1 MSLTSF
7 FRLLNK
13 NLGVLLMFSF
23 IFAVLTFF
31 YTASLP
37 EEYRS
42 ESIMYTGIESGVGN
56 MIEGGMGFMSTMV
69 DNQYANLIT
78 EIEAKSTLEE
88 TGMRLLALH
97 LVKAKTTPSLLT
109 SESYALLDKWLPPSD
124 RKSLTVEGDLQDTY
138 QRIMQFHRE
147 TRGGKKN
154 KEIFENSSSPY
165 SHKSIGKVNVIR
177 MTTSDFIRTEYTW
190 TDPGITQSTLD
201 VLNEVVIS
209 RMSELRAGR
218 SNDVVMYFRQR
229 VQEALDELKLAEH
242 KLQQFKMENG
252 VIDYDQQARSIA
264 VHNDNME
271 SDYLNEISNNH
282 SLKKSLKKLEEQL
295 EVNKKIFKSSEDI
308 LALRSELAKIRAKIA
323 ELEIYYRDDEAKLEL
338 KKRKEELD
346 AQLTKMVSDRWSYG
360 RTTEGIGIDDVLSEW
375 LRHSL
380 DLEESESRMGDY
392 VNRKEYYQSEFD
404 RLTAL
409 GTEIEKQTRNIKIKE
424 ANYLEMLDALN
435 TALIN
440 QKSESMAMTN
450 WVVTLEPTFP
460 LEPIQSKK
468 LMLVFVS
475 FLAGFFIPFGI
486 LILFD
491 YLDQSLRTPERA
503 KLLTG
508 LNLLGAYPNMDDH
521 VQAEKEG
528 VDLKNISALSVGLL
542 CQNYLLEARKAAWSA
557 GEPLLI
563 SVISTEPG
571 EGKARMTHKM
581 ANELAMRGFNVLAVN
596 YKDFEADGNF
606 LYERSVY
613 DVDRNYLN
621 VNAPEQML
629 PAEKSLD
636 DYDFIFFQFPALLH
650 SRFPVDVMGRMQMA
664 ILTVKANRVWSK
676 ADAQALKEV
685 STLFDFK
692 PRLILNGTSYEDMEE
707 VIGEI
712 AKKRSALRK
721 FVKKALSL
729 QFRFRK
735 GYNGNPLF

>member
-1 MSLTSF
+1 MSVTSF

-13 NLGVLLMFSF
+13 NFGVLLMFSF

-31 YTASLP
+31 YTASMP
-37 EEYRS
+37 DEYRS

-56 MIEGGMGFMSTMV
+56 MIGGGMGVLSDMA
-69 DNQYANLIT
+69 DNQYANLVT
-78 EIEAKSTLEE
+78 EIEAKSTLDE

-97 LVKAKTTPSLLT
+97 LVKAKTAPSLMT
-109 SESYALLDKWLPPSD
+109 SESYALLDEWLPPSD
-124 RKSLTVEGDLQDTY
+124 RKSLTVEKDLEATY
-138 QRIMQFHRE
+138 QKVKQFHHD
-147 TRGGKKN
+147 TRGGKRN
-154 KEIFENSSSPY
+154 REIFESEASPY
-165 SHKSIGKVNVIR
+165 SHKAIERVNVIR
-177 MTTSDFIRTEYTW
+177 MTTSDFVRTEYTW
-190 TDPGITQSTLD
+190 TDPGITQSTLAI
-201 VLNEVVIS
+201 LNDVVIN

-242 KLQQFKMENG
+242 KLQQFKMEND
-252 VIDYDQQARSIA
+252 VINYDHQARSIA

-271 SDYLNEISNNH
+271 NDYLNEISNNH
-282 SLKKSLKKLEEQL
+282 SLKKSLVKLQEQL
-295 EVNKKIFKSSEDI
+295 EINKKIFKSSEDI
-308 LALRSELAKIRAKIA
+308 LAVRSELANIRAKIA

-338 KKRKEELD
+338 KKKKEELD

-360 RTTEGIGIDDVLSEW
+360 RTTEGIGIDEVLNEW
-375 LRHSL
+375 LQHSL
-380 DLEESESRMGDY
+380 DLEESDSRMADY
-392 VNRKEYYQSEFD
+392 INRKEYYQSEFD
-404 RLTAL
+404 RLTGL

-450 WVVTLEPTFP
+450 WVMTLEPTFP
-460 LEPIQSKK
+460 LEPMQSKK
-468 LMLVFVS
+468 LMFVFMS
-475 FLAGFFIPFGI
+475 FLAGFFIPLGI
-486 LILFD
+486 LVLFD

-542 CQNYLLEARKAAWSA
+542 CQNFLLEARKASWSA

-606 LYERSVY
+606 QYERTEY
-613 DVDRNYLN
+613 NVDRNYLN
-621 VNAPEQML
+621 VNAPEQLL
-629 PAEKSLD
+629 PPEKSLD

-650 SRFPVDVMGRMQMA
+650 SRFPVDVMGKMQMA
-664 ILTVKANRVWSK
+664 LLTVKANRVWSK

-692 PRLILNGTSYEDMEE
+692 PRLVLNGTSYEDMEE

-729 QFRFRK
+729 QLRFRK
-735 GYNGNPLF
+735 GYKGNPLF

>member
-1 MSLTSF
+1 MSVTRF
-7 FRLLNK
+7 FRILNK
-13 NLGVLLMFSF
+13 NIGVLLMFSF
-23 IFAVLTFF
+23 VSSVLMFF

-37 EEYRS
+37 DEYRS
-42 ESIMYTGIESGVGN
+42 ESILYTGIESGVGR
-56 MIEGGMGFMSTMV
+56 MITDGLNFQADSEF
-69 DNQYANLIT
+69 ANLVT
-78 EIEAKSTLEE
+78 EIESKSTLEE

-97 LVKAKTTPSLLT
+97 LVRAKLTPSLLT
-109 SESYALLDKWLPPSD
+109 SESFAQLDEWLSPSD
-124 RKSLTVEGDLQDTY
+124 RKALTIKDDLEATY
-138 QRIMQFHRE
+138 QKISQFHYDNRSS
-147 TRGGKKN
+147 KKFLN
-154 KEIFENSSSPY
+154 LFENLHSPY
-165 SHKSIGKVNVIR
+165 SHKAIEKVNVIR
-177 MTTSDFIRTEYTW
+177 MTTSDFIRTEYSW
-190 TDPGITQSTLD
+190 TDPGIAQSTLKILND
-201 VLNEVVIS
+201 VVTS
-209 RMSELRAGR
+209 RMSDLRTGR
-218 SNDVVMYFRQR
+218 TNDVVMYFRQR
-229 VQEALDELKLAEH
+229 VQAALDELKEAEAN
-242 KLQQFKMENG
+242 LQQYKQEHDVINYNEQARAMAISKDKMEK
-252 VIDYDQQARSIA
+252 DF
-264 VHNDNME
+264 
-271 SDYLNEISNNH
+271 LNEIATNN
-282 SLKKSLKKLEEQL
+282 SLNSSLKKLEEQL
-295 EVNKKIFKSSEDI
+295 EINKKIFKSSEEI
-308 LALRSELAKIRAKIA
+308 LFIRSELAKIRAKIA
-323 ELEIYYRDDEAKLEL
+323 ELNIYYRDEGAKLAL
-338 KKRKEELD
+338 QKRKEELD
-346 AQLTKMVSDRWSYG
+346 AELTKIVSDRWAFG
-360 RTTEGIGIDDVLSEW
+360 RTTEGIGIEQVLDEW
-375 LRHSL
+375 LNHTL
-380 DLEESESRMGDY
+380 ACEESDSRIQDY
-392 VNRKEYYQSEFD
+392 DRRKEYYKREFD
-404 RLTAL
+404 RLAIL
-409 GTEIEKQTRNIKIKE
+409 GTEIEKKTRKIDIKE
-424 ANYLEMLDALN
+424 KNYLEMLDALN

-440 QKSESMAMTN
+440 QKSESMAMMN

-460 LEPIQSKK
+460 LEPLQSKK
-468 LMLVFVS
+468 LFLVFFA
-475 FLAGFFIPFGI
+475 FLVGFFAPLGI
-486 LILFD
+486 LILFNF
-491 YLDQSLRTPERA
+491 LDQSLRTPERA

-606 LYERSVY
+606 LYERSIY

-729 QFRFRK
+729 QLRFRK
-735 GYNGNPLF
+735 GYKGNPLF

>member
-1 MSLTSF
+1 
-7 FRLLNK
+7 
-13 NLGVLLMFSF
+13 MFSF
-23 IFAVLTFF
+23 VSSVLMFF

-37 EEYRS
+37 DEYRS
-42 ESIMYTGIESGVGN
+42 ESILYTGIESGVGR
-56 MIEGGMGFMSTMV
+56 MITDGLNFQADSEF
-69 DNQYANLIT
+69 ANLVT
-78 EIEAKSTLEE
+78 EIESKSTLEE

-97 LVKAKTTPSLLT
+97 LVRAKLTPSLLT
-109 SESYALLDKWLPPSD
+109 SESFAQLDEWLSPSD
-124 RKSLTVEGDLQDTY
+124 RKALTIKDDLEATY
-138 QRIMQFHRE
+138 QKISQFHYDNRSS
-147 TRGGKKN
+147 KKFLN
-154 KEIFENSSSPY
+154 LFENLHSPY
-165 SHKSIGKVNVIR
+165 SHKAIEKVNVIR
-177 MTTSDFIRTEYTW
+177 MTTSDFIRTEYSW
-190 TDPGITQSTLD
+190 TDPGIAQSTLKILND
-201 VLNEVVIS
+201 VVTS
-209 RMSELRAGR
+209 RMSDLRTGR
-218 SNDVVMYFRQR
+218 TNDVVMYFRQR
-229 VQEALDELKLAEH
+229 VQAALDELKEAEAN
-242 KLQQFKMENG
+242 LQQYKQEHDVINYNEQARAMAISKDKMEK
-252 VIDYDQQARSIA
+252 DF
-264 VHNDNME
+264 
-271 SDYLNEISNNH
+271 LNEIATNN
-282 SLKKSLKKLEEQL
+282 SLNSSLKKLEEQL
-295 EVNKKIFKSSEDI
+295 EINKKIFKSSEEI
-308 LALRSELAKIRAKIA
+308 LFIRSELAKIRAKIA
-323 ELEIYYRDDEAKLEL
+323 ELNIYYRDEGAKLAL
-338 KKRKEELD
+338 QKRKEELD
-346 AQLTKMVSDRWSYG
+346 AELTKIVSDRWAFG
-360 RTTEGIGIDDVLSEW
+360 RTTEGIGIEQVLDEW
-375 LRHSL
+375 LNHTL
-380 DLEESESRMGDY
+380 ACEESDSRIQDY
-392 VNRKEYYQSEFD
+392 DRRKEYYKREFD
-404 RLTAL
+404 RLAIL
-409 GTEIEKQTRNIKIKE
+409 GTEIEKKTRKIDIKE
-424 ANYLEMLDALN
+424 KNYLEMLDALN

-440 QKSESMAMTN
+440 QKSESMAMMN

-460 LEPIQSKK
+460 LEPLQSKK
-468 LMLVFVS
+468 LFLVFFA
-475 FLAGFFIPFGI
+475 FLVGFFAPLGI
-486 LILFD
+486 LILFNF
-491 YLDQSLRTPERA
+491 LDQSLRTPERA

-542 CQNYLLEARKAAWSA
+542 CQNFLLEARKSAWSA

-606 LYERSVY
+606 LYERSIY

-650 SRFPVDVMGRMQMA
+650 SRFPVDGMGRMQMA

-676 ADAQALKEV
+676 ADAQALTEV

-729 QFRFRK
+729 QLRFRK
-735 GYNGNPLF
+735 GYKGNPLF